1 MPFYTFLL
9 DFKDG
14 TYISQVDANTEKEAC
29 QKWAE
34 NLDVSEIVG
43 LGIKG
48 KEILII
54 EMENEEIVP
63 IKNLKNV
70 WCVSALIR
78 GKLALI
84 TFVKTETATNSNP
97 KSKI

>member
-1 MPFYTFLL
+1 M
-9 DFKDG
+9 DFKGG
-14 TYISQVDANTEKEAC
+14 TYISQVSAPSEKTAC
-29 QKWAE
+29 RKWAE
-34 NLDVSEIVG
+34 DLHVSEIVG

-84 TFVKTETATNSNP
+84 TFVKTETSTNANP
-97 KSKI
+97 KSEIRNPKSN